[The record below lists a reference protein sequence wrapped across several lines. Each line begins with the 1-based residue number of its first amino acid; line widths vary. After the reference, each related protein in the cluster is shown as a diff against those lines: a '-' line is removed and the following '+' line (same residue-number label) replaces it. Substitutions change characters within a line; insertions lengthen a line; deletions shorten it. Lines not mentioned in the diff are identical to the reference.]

1 MISVPGCL
9 ELKIRSRSVRA
20 EVSFLILFIQL
31 AIGAVAPRHL
41 LLISLGTLR
50 RSWTGICACA
60 NADLQLLH
68 TSVSCI
74 GKNIK

>member
-41 LLISLGTLR
+41 LCHR
-50 RSWTGICACA
+50 M
-60 NADLQLLH
+60 
-68 TSVSCI
+68 
-74 GKNIK
+74 GKTHLVFPTKEETYAAGQ